1 MSKVNQIYKMLA
13 ELNTTN
19 NELNEKLEI
28 INYTLNQNYNYLEDI
43 QNTYG
48 EIMVKLTIGYVKDKD
63 VPIPVNI

>member
-48 EIMVKLTIGYVKDKD
+48 EIMVKLTIGYVKDKYA
-63 VPIPVNI
+63 PIPVNI